1 MYFLI
6 PLPPSVFSLNST
18 SLNVGVI
25 SHWAFIQANVN
36 LLINLDGS
44 KRLTDSLETAKKKY
58 CQHLAILVKVKNLR
72 HKYSVLGTER
82 NSEYG
87 EIRHFPIVTVFAI
100 SHWGGRGCLGR
111 VPHPPIFCSLLKIR

>member
-44 KRLTDSLETAKKKY
+44 KRLTDSLETAKKK
-58 CQHLAILVKVKNLR
+58 ILSTPDNFGK
-72 HKYSVLGTER
+72 S
-82 NSEYG
+82 
-87 EIRHFPIVTVFAI
+87 
-100 SHWGGRGCLGR
+100 
-111 VPHPPIFCSLLKIR
+111 